1 MYQSPNFVDSFTT
14 LALVYNPSTS
24 VTSGFLGYVQDEF
37 NNMIIPSLIDT
48 SDQIMHPLL
57 PPILCLNKW
66 IIDLQSRTFQ
76 EYRPLSEIQGLTKNN
91 ATSEV
96 KNSRALSNSHALHR
110 LHVDIIEM
118 HERLSESTD
127 SFIQESTRDL
137 KLALEEFKPMIPADK
152 KEALEGINEEFE
164 ACIGQ
169 METTA
174 NGLSYMRK
182 RLLDSI
188 DMQLKVVSH
197 CFFLLRF
204 ERTMCLSGCAPS
216 STISC
221 NSATAG

>member
-1 MYQSPNFVDSFTT
+1 MDHRFTIT
-14 LALVYNPSTS
+14 DFSRVST
-24 VTSGFLGYVQDEF
+24 TKR
-37 NNMIIPSLIDT
+37 DT
-48 SDQIMHPLL
+48 GS
-57 PPILCLNKW
+57 N
-66 IIDLQSRTFQ
+66 
-76 EYRPLSEIQGLTKNN
+76 KNN

-182 RLLDSI
+182 RLLDCI

-221 NSATAG
+221 SSATAG